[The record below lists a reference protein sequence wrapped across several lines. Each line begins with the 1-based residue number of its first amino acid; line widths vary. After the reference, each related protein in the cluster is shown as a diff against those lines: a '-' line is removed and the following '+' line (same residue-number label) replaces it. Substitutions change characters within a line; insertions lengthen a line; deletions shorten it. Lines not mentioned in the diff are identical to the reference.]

1 MNQALVGIEVISM
14 VDRIVDLEAR
24 NEALTNKNKLL
35 TAKETVN
42 DEKSYI
48 QKQRMASLED
58 LHAQVTE
65 ELQRSKVDQKE
76 TEKNLHEMLQSTQVK
91 DDEIQQ
97 QTELVEKI
105 TALNE
110 ELRQTFSEERKA
122 TDVER
127 DSLDHT
133 IDSI

>member
-65 ELQRSKVDQKE
+65 ELLRSKVDQKE

-97 QTELVEKI
+97 QTELVEK
-105 TALNE
+105 T
-110 ELRQTFSEERKA
+110 
-122 TDVER
+122 
-127 DSLDHT
+127 
-133 IDSI
+133 